1 MSTKQELGAFLRAHR
16 ERLTPSD
23 VGLAGGG
30 RRRTPGLRREEV
42 AALSGV
48 GLAWYTWLEQGRVDT
63 SRQVLDAVSRALR
76 LDPDAH
82 GHVLSLAGLLP
93 APADTGAVAALS
105 PLLRTWP
112 GPAAVVD
119 RHLDVVAANTAHHD
133 FWGLPERN
141 LVLLLTDPALRQR
154 MPEWE
159 PLAQNAF
166 RQFRRHADH
175 HPDEPRTRELL
186 ARFAASR
193 PELACWWECRS
204 VGEFRTTS
212 TPVDGRVWTF
222 SLLRPSDAPES
233 GVLLLSAAG
242 PN

>member
-1 MSTKQELGAFLRAHR
+1 VSTKQELGAFLRAHR

-48 GLAWYTWLEQGRVDT
+48 GVAWYTWLEQGRVDT

-82 GHVLSLAGLLP
+82 GHVLSLAGLRP
-93 APADTGAVAALS
+93 APADTDPRAVPH
-105 PLLRTWP
+105 PLLGAWP

-119 RHLDVVAANTAHHD
+119 RHLDVVAANPAYRD

-141 LVLLLTDPALRQR
+141 LVLLLTDPALHHRV
-154 MPEWE
+154 PEWE
-159 PLAQNAF
+159 PLARNAF
-166 RQFRRHADH
+166 RQFRGHADH
-175 HPDEPRTRELL
+175 HPDNPRTRELL
-186 ARFAASR
+186 TAFAETR
-193 PELACWWECRS
+193 PELACWWGCRS

-212 TPVDGRVWTF
+212 TTVDGRGWTF
-222 SLLRPSDAPES
+222 SLLRPSDAPEA
-233 GVLLLSAAG
+233 GVLLLSAG
-242 PN
+242 PG